1 MDMTI
6 DRTERV
12 AKSNNLLIIKGV
24 LAIGWGAV
32 AVFAAYLI
40 PMGLVVAF
48 GVLNFV
54 AAGLTLAYA
63 YNNRHLKIS
72 HQWLLLEGI
81 VELAAGVVFAFFVTN
96 LAQFITYMSYGIIF
110 IVTLQFIYGY
120 TLILTGRFSAQ
131 NMLMRFA
138 SVLAGTIIAV
148 GLLAKVFTSGVSLI
162 VVGSFS
168 VLYGILNMQFAT
180 KLKNVI
186 MGPAN

>member
-6 DRTERV
+6 DKSRTTAR
-12 AKSNNLLIIKGV
+12 SNNLLITKGV
-24 LAIGWGAV
+24 LAIVWGAI
-32 AVFAAYLI
+32 AVFAAFLI

-48 GVLNFV
+48 GILNFV

-72 HQWLLLEGI
+72 HQWLLLEGM
-81 VELAAGVVFAFFVTN
+81 VELAAGLVFTFFVSS
-96 LAQFITYMSYGIIF
+96 LAQFISYMSYGIIF

-131 NMLMRFA
+131 NMLMRFV

-148 GLLAKVFTSGVSLI
+148 GLLANVFTPGVSLI
-162 VVGSFS
+162 VVGLFS
-168 VLYGILNMQFAT
+168 ILYGILNMQFAT
-180 KLKNVI
+180 KLRNVI